1 MSTYKI
7 GQFAKLVRR
16 TPATIRRWEAEGK
29 IASKRLPSG
38 HRYFDD
44 SDLRAVMGVKAEHR
58 NTVVY
63 CRVNSKEE
71 KQDLERQLESMQI
84 WALSSGTI
92 VDEWITEIGG
102 GLNFKRPK
110 FLAIVDRICRGEI
123 RQLIVAHKDRLV
135 RFGFELIRHIC
146 DEHDCELIVVNQI
159 RLSPEKEMVEDM
171 LAIVHTFS
179 CRLYGMRKYEKKLK
193 EEYPDINKT
202 TVEMD

>member
-63 CRVNSKEE
+63 CRVSSKGQ

-84 WALSSGTI
+84 WALSSGTV

-135 RFGFELIRHIC
+135 RFGFVYIDTFVMSMIANSLSSIRS
-146 DEHDCELIVVNQI
+146 DS
-159 RLSPEKEMVEDM
+159 SPEKEMVEDM
-171 LAIVHTFS
+171 LAIVHTIS

>member
-63 CRVNSKEE
+63 CRVSSKEQ

>member
-63 CRVNSKEE
+63 CRVSNKGQ

>member
-44 SDLRAVMGVKAEHR
+44 SDLRAVMGVKVEHR

-63 CRVNSKEE
+63 CRVSSKGQ

>member
-63 CRVNSKEE
+63 CRVSSKGQ

-146 DEHDCELIVVNQI
+146 DEHDCELIVLNQI

-171 LAIVHTFS
+171 LAIVHTIS

>member
-63 CRVNSKEE
+63 CRVSSKGQ

-110 FLAIVDRICRGEI
+110 FLTIVDRICRGEI

-171 LAIVHTFS
+171 LAIVHTIS

>member
-1 MSTYKI
+1 
-7 GQFAKLVRR
+7 
-16 TPATIRRWEAEGK
+16 
-29 IASKRLPSG
+29 
-38 HRYFDD
+38 
-44 SDLRAVMGVKAEHR
+44 MGVKAEHR

-63 CRVNSKEE
+63 CRVSSKEQ

-84 WALSSGTI
+84 WALSSGTV

>member
-63 CRVNSKEE
+63 CRVSGKGQ

-110 FLAIVDRICRGEI
+110 FLAIVDRICRGET

-146 DEHDCELIVVNQI
+146 DEHDCELIVLNQI

>member
-63 CRVNSKEE
+63 CRVSSKGQ

-146 DEHDCELIVVNQI
+146 DEHDCELIVLNQI

>member
-1 MSTYKI
+1 
-7 GQFAKLVRR
+7 
-16 TPATIRRWEAEGK
+16 
-29 IASKRLPSG
+29 
-38 HRYFDD
+38 
-44 SDLRAVMGVKAEHR
+44 
-58 NTVVY
+58 
-63 CRVNSKEE
+63 
-71 KQDLERQLESMQI
+71 MQI

-179 CRLYGMRKYEKKLK
+179 CRLYGMSKYEKKLK

>member
-63 CRVNSKEE
+63 CRVSSKEQ

-84 WALSSGTI
+84 WALSSGTV

>member
-63 CRVNSKEE
+63 CRVSSKGQ

-84 WALSSGTI
+84 WALNSGII

-179 CRLYGMRKYEKKLK
+179 CRLYGMSKYEKKLK